1 VLTYLIQRF
10 GQAVLTVAAMATLVF
25 LGVYAIADPIDV
37 LAAPDATPDERAQIS
52 RRLGLDQPLWMQFAT
67 FVWRA
72 LHGDLGRS
80 FVYNEPAFTV
90 ILQRLPATLELAF
103 TALFVAIALGLP
115 LGLWAGLR
123 AEKATDK
130 AIMGGS
136 ILAFSL
142 PNFWQGLMLVLI
154 FSVTLGWLPAGGR
167 GETVRVLGLDLGFLT
182 LDGLRHLILP
192 AVNLALFKLAVVI
205 RLARAGTREA
215 MLQDY
220 VRFARAKGLRPARIV
235 GVHVLKNI
243 LLPVVTVIGLE
254 FGSMIAF
261 AVVTETVFAWPGIG
275 KLLIDSINRLDRPVI
290 VAYLMLTVCL
300 FVLINFVIDLI
311 YAALDPRVRLAETD
325 A

>member
-1 VLTYLIQRF
+1 MLTYLIQRF
-10 GQAVLTVAAMATLVF
+10 GQALLTVAAMATLVF

-37 LAAPDATPDERAQIS
+37 LAAPDATPDERAAIS
-52 RRLGLDQPLWMQFAT
+52 QRLGLDRPLWMQFAT

-103 TALFVAIALGLP
+103 TALFIAVAIGLP

-123 AEKATDK
+123 AEKPTDK

-311 YAALDPRVRLAETD
+311 YATLDPRVRLAEANT
-325 A
+325 

>member
-1 VLTYLIQRF
+1 MLTYLIQRF

-167 GETVRVLGLDLGFLT
+167 GETVRVLGLDLSFLT

>member
-1 VLTYLIQRF
+1 MLTYLLQRL
-10 GQAVLTVAAMATLVF
+10 GQALLTVAAMATLVF

-37 LAAPDATPDERAQIS
+37 LAAPDATPDERAAIAQ
-52 RRLGLDQPLWMQFAT
+52 RLGLDRPLWVQFGT

-80 FVYNEPAFTV
+80 FVYNEPAFSV
-90 ILQRLPATLELAF
+90 IAARLPATLELAV
-103 TALFVAIALGLP
+103 TALVIAVLAGLP

-123 AEKATDK
+123 HDRAAGK

-154 FSVTLGWLPAGGR
+154 FAVTLGWLPAGGR
-167 GETVRVLGLDLGFLT
+167 GETVRVLGIDLGFLT
-182 LDGLRHLILP
+182 LDGLRHLVLP
-192 AVNLALFKLAVVI
+192 ALNLALFKLAVVI

-220 VRFARAKGLRPARIV
+220 VRFARAKGLAPARIV

-300 FVLINFVIDLI
+300 FVGINLVIDLI
-311 YAALDPRVRLAETD
+311 YAALDPRVRLAE
-325 A
+325 AGA